1 MIEYIYVIP
10 KISILLDGEMLEVG
24 IRQKS
29 YLQPLLVKIFHKI
42 LAIIGKIK
50 TSNIKNLE
58 RKKNTCYVQMIRF
71 YLDKPIKSY
80 YK

>member
-42 LAIIGKIK
+42 LAIIGK
-50 TSNIKNLE
+50 
-58 RKKNTCYVQMIRF
+58 
-71 YLDKPIKSY
+71 
-80 YK
+80 